1 MTCQP
6 QALHNIKHI
15 KHIQWQW
22 RYKKEKCYITKKRRT
37 QKGFLLLCPFN
48 ACCIEFKM

>member
-6 QALHNIKHI
+6 QALHNM

-22 RYKKEKCYITKKRRT
+22 QWQYKKNKCYITKKRRT
-37 QKGFLLLCPFN
+37 QNRYGLRTLL
-48 ACCIEFKM
+48 